1 MFSHSSAM
9 AKQEAPAPLKSLN
22 SDNPTYITFINKS
35 SRNAEAWWLDFEG
48 KPVSYGA
55 IQPRRSLQMKTFL
68 THPWIFRASD
78 GAKMLVN
85 LSEVYFPTPV
95 QYEGFGYP
103 RYQPVYVTA
112 PGARQCFFL
121 RCFIC
126 IDIHNSFILN
136 GYLCF
141 VLSVYSLQEYCIRL
155 IRSMVRKEDICK
167 LEIPEGLRKELS
179 RDPDLLRDIQI
190 LDAKR
195 AINGSN

>member
-112 PGARQCFFL
+112 P
-121 RCFIC
+121 
-126 IDIHNSFILN
+126 
-136 GYLCF
+136 
-141 VLSVYSLQEYCIRL
+141 VYSLQEYCIRL